1 MGSAE
6 KILRRMETTLTDDQP
21 VPASL
26 SFKADKRSLIG
37 PVSRP
42 AGWIPRPN
50 LVTYTT
56 ILRGLIDQGRLEEAK
71 QFEQRMKSASY
82 VTPGVSAAFFDE
94 LEASAM
100 CFYSRFHKIQ
110 WKLRLSWFGMR
121 RNDTLHG
128 VVRHEDDVLHRRER
142 ECLGREHGEE

>member
-21 VPASL
+21 TPASS
-26 SFKADKRSLIG
+26 SFKADKWSLIG

-56 ILRGLIDQGRLEEAK
+56 ILRRLIDRGRLEAK
-71 QFEQRMKSASY
+71 QFEQWMKSAGY
-82 VTPGVSAAFFDE
+82 VTPGVSAAFVDE

-100 CFYSRFHKIQ
+100 HFYS
-110 WKLRLSWFGMR
+110 
-121 RNDTLHG
+121 
-128 VVRHEDDVLHRRER
+128 
-142 ECLGREHGEE
+142 